1 MYVKYSKYIL
11 LRTKYIVIVF
21 YRSFINTI
29 LLPTGYIMKTLGDK
43 IRYFRNLKGWSQEEM
58 SDKLKLS
65 LPAYSKIERNIT
77 DVGFKRLNQIAKTLG
92 ITVVELLSDSSKP
105 SEQADLKKAL
115 ADRDKEINKLQK
127 KIIELLEN
135 KK

>member
-1 MYVKYSKYIL
+1 
-11 LRTKYIVIVF
+11 
-21 YRSFINTI
+21 
-29 LLPTGYIMKTLGDK
+29 MKTLGDK